1 MLCCYVII
9 SVNVICIRD
18 IIKKTS
24 RIWKTPLFSLFSL
37 TSKIIWLYILVVLM
51 CILVIWSESG
61 STKVCSEIW
70 LYILVILMCILVI
83 WSESGSTKVCS
94 EIWLYILVILM
105 CILVI
110 WSESG
115 STKVCSEIWSGLLVK
130 LFDYISVFNL
140 TRTRS
145 IWPRSKSRKFDP
157 FSCQNYLTRNRLGSR
172 VNYLTMYP
180 SHFDQSPDQQEFAV
194 TFDPDC

>member
-24 RIWKTPLFSLFSL
+24 RIWKPPLFSLFSL
-37 TSKIIWLYILVVLM
+37 TSKIIWLYILVV
-51 CILVIWSESG
+51 
-61 STKVCSEIW
+61 
-70 LYILVILMCILVI
+70 
-83 WSESGSTKVCS
+83 
-94 EIWLYILVILM
+94 LM

-172 VNYLTMYP
+172 VNYLTIYP